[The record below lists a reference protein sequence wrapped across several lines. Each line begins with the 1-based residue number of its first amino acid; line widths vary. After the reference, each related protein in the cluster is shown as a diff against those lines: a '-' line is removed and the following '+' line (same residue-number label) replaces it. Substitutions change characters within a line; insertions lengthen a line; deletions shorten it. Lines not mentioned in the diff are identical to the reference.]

1 MTIVFASM
9 FVVLKIA
16 AVSKSVGIPPALTSC
31 ITLAGFV
38 YVSCLIPGVL
48 GLLYTDIVYG
58 IFFALCVAVVLL
70 PFENNQSLST
80 RGTGECDKNTKFTV
94 LDVCLVGIGLLGA
107 IPLLTYLRSGFY
119 RQCDILILP
128 WGGTPSAIIF
138 PLSLSS
144 CNTTHFGR
152 WTVPI
157 RATVSPLS

>member
-1 MTIVFASM
+1 MVYTQPISVVAIKHTMFWQLALYMTIVFASM

-16 AVSKSVGIPPALTSC
+16 AVSKGVGIPPALTSC

-80 RGTGECDKNTKFTV
+80 RGT
-94 LDVCLVGIGLLGA
+94 
-107 IPLLTYLRSGFY
+107 R
-119 RQCDILILP
+119 RM
-128 WGGTPSAIIF
+128 
-138 PLSLSS
+138 
-144 CNTTHFGR
+144 
-152 WTVPI
+152 
-157 RATVSPLS
+157 